1 MWRRSTRGDDQHML
15 ETFEDGED
23 GICQTLNHEDDLK
36 IFLQGRVDG
45 LLDDKYRA
53 LSSKEQGAA
62 ETHSCHFQL
71 DRHIFFSHRHQQ
83 RQLFIHRSDIEKFLS
98 RWNEACQRMLR
109 WNPVGTE

>member
-1 MWRRSTRGDDQHML
+1 ML

-83 RQLFIHRSDIEKFLS
+83 RQLFIHRSDIMKFLS